1 MWSKYCLFWS
11 LRVLNE
17 IDRSDT
23 EEEVEETNIVTLGPE
38 KRNTQQELI
47 DVDRS
52 YFVNEEGAASV
63 SEDNF
68 KTCSGGNGRRERE
81 KVQIKKIEQIQI
93 MVPLRCYLFVKYI
106 INGNACFKSFIR
118 LKKLDLRRR
127 PRNQLRVPTEPE
139 QSQASQAK

>member
-63 SEDNF
+63 SEDNY

-81 KVQIKKIEQIQI
+81 KVQIKKN
-93 MVPLRCYLFVKYI
+93 RTNSN
-106 INGNACFKSFIR
+106 NGTSQMLFIR
-118 LKKLDLRRR
+118 KIHHKWQRML
-127 PRNQLRVPTEPE
+127 
-139 QSQASQAK
+139 